1 MFTTDAR
8 KVKKRSIYFAEG
20 NRLVDAD
27 QLQAAADAPSMV
39 VDAADAKVEARMGV
53 DMEREAATA
62 MLAELAPAME
72 ESMVTK
78 VSLAITMSMPPLPSD
93 RVHHALFNKHLYLA
107 GEITV
112 QAYLQKMRNL
122 FPERMEALSPDL
134 RAAVANILGEA
145 H

>member
-1 MFTTDAR
+1 MFTTDVR

-27 QLQAAADAPSMV
+27 QVQAATDAPSAV
-39 VDAADAKVEARMGV
+39 IDTTDANIEARVGAAVEVEAAVTM
-53 DMEREAATA
+53 M
-62 MLAELAPAME
+62 AELAPAME
-72 ESMVTK
+72 ESIVTK

-93 RVHHALFNKHLYLA
+93 RVHHALFNKHMYLA
-107 GEITV
+107 GEISV

>member
-8 KVKKRSIYFAEG
+8 KVKKRSIYFADG

-27 QLQAAADAPSMV
+27 QLQAQAEAPSAV
-39 VDAADAKVEARMGV
+39 VDAAGATIEARVGEP
-53 DMEREAATA
+53 MEREAAAA
-62 MLAELAPAME
+62 MLAELAPAVE
-72 ESMVTK
+72 ETLVTK

-122 FPERMEALSPDL
+122 FPERMEALAPDL